1 MRVCLCCV
9 LFLQPIMWRNF
20 MANPVMA
27 LWRRYFSFAVCYEE
41 LLDPSQHYLFADY
54 PHGAFPLSQ
63 LLALTVRHLAS
74 WQGRCTAQHCLHWTR
89 AIEVK
94 EHCTIAPTCRAGH
107 SRRECFRQPVSMACT
122 SSDPAPCQH
131 VANWKAHRMWDP

>member
-1 MRVCLCCV
+1 MHTHASLTPACLLVLCV
-9 LFLQPIMWRNF
+9 LVLQPIMWRNF

-27 LWRRYFSFAVCYEE
+27 LWRKYFSFAVCYEE

-74 WQGRCTAQHCLHWTR
+74 WQGRWNCMAL
-89 AIEVK
+89 
-94 EHCTIAPTCRAGH
+94 
-107 SRRECFRQPVSMACT
+107 PVSALAPLSTGLAGNCRRG
-122 SSDPAPCQH
+122 PCQPIRQH
-131 VANWKAHRMWDP
+131 GTHEQPTLPRADL